1 MKIEILFHLKLFH
14 QMTLREQNKHEPLLM
29 TTLTLVNI
37 KGALYLEGRVSL
49 WSGRGCFPF
58 VRLSQRDKGNLYERE
73 KNGLKRCAYNQGFS
87 MAATQLTVFKQHFYV
102 INFHECTCWIF
113 SVCFS
118 FCSHV
123 IVHSLI
129 SFSLSDN
136 ISLISMVV
144 SPGSTMCDF
153 PAILAASILLRRST
167 SSRNSRIICQ
177 NCTKKSP
184 SEKD

>member
-1 MKIEILFHLKLFH
+1 
-14 QMTLREQNKHEPLLM
+14 MTLREQNKHEPLLM

-49 WSGRGCFPF
+49 WSGWGCFPF
-58 VRLSQRDKGNLYERE
+58 ICLSQRDKENLYERE
-73 KNGLKRCAYNQGFS
+73 KNGLKRCAYNQGVS
-87 MAATQLTVFKQHFYV
+87 MAATQLTVFKWHFYA

-177 NCTKKSP
+177 NCTKNHHQKRI
-184 SEKD
+184 K